1 MFQKIKNWQLLISNI
16 LMKIQRS
23 YDEHRLLNMVISNA
37 FSTSLAA
44 FCWIRVIAYS
54 MKIASHGNMRGP
66 LLVNPNS
73 SSLDWIALSK
83 NFTVK
88 VIQGDHKAFFV
99 SGVHNKVTF
108 LYCRWFAAVVW
119 IYTANGLWQGDP
131 FFP

>member
-1 MFQKIKNWQLLISNI
+1 
-16 LMKIQRS
+16 
-23 YDEHRLLNMVISNA
+23 
-37 FSTSLAA
+37 
-44 FCWIRVIAYS
+44 
-54 MKIASHGNMRGP
+54 MRGP

-108 LYCRWFAAVVW
+108 LYCRWCAAVVW

-131 FFP
+131 FSPNNSQFPPFPCQFDELLSTDNLAAD